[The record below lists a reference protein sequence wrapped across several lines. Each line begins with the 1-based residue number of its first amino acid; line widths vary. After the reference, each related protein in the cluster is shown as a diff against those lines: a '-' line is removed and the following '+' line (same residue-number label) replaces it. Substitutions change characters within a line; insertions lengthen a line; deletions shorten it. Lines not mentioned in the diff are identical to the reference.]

1 MIPDNN
7 ASSRSDTITN
17 GSTAT
22 AAATK
27 TTPSPPT
34 ATTTT
39 STTMTSSSAVADCST
54 KESFSLGEL
63 PLPPGWTKGFSKSQ
77 NRTYYCHAASK
88 HTQWH
93 FPTATEAQ
101 DPRLAKKRILEAQ
114 EAAVSATS
122 TGTGTVST
130 SITSTSTVSQ
140 DDDKSR
146 IARHAGFKTSK
157 DVRSSDSLL
166 GDIVG
171 VVPKVELNIQSQKKP
186 RWSSHDCNAN
196 NARSA
201 TSNVVD
207 SDATCVA
214 IIVPYRDIH
223 ATQHRAKHLQQF
235 IPYMHEFLQKQ
246 VKKGTLVDYHIYIVE
261 QSNDNRKFNRGKLL
275 NIGFDIARKNKCR
288 NPSDPKHDVFIF
300 HDVDLLP
307 GDDLGPSYTKFPTV
321 PLHIARVWD
330 RYSNNPKYFGGIV
343 SFSESDMKRI
353 NGYPN
358 TFWGWGGEDDEMQK
372 RCEKLGIC
380 WDSPRKGTIQDLEGM
395 DLKEKLTFLKN
406 NRNWKCMVKWEA
418 LKEHDATW
426 RTNGLA
432 DLKYSI
438 LKVESLDDAA
448 AANCKVNDGKD
459 TRHETR
465 FECQGKRGRATK
477 ITVDVKLNGNHW
489 SNEKSGMDF
498 VWEG

>member
-1 MIPDNN
+1 MSPNN
-7 ASSRSDTITN
+7 NNNNNNNDKGVSSN
-17 GSTAT
+17 
-22 AAATK
+22 
-27 TTPSPPT
+27 
-34 ATTTT
+34 TTT
-39 STTMTSSSAVADCST
+39 STTNTTGSNDNTSTIVTANTITSNTATASITTAGATESSS
-54 KESFSLGEL
+54 L

-77 NRTYYCHAASK
+77 QRTYYCHAVSK

-93 FPTATEAQ
+93 FPTATEAHN
-101 DPRLAKKRILEAQ
+101 PRLAKKRIREAH
-114 EAAVSATS
+114 AVAT
-122 TGTGTVST
+122 
-130 SITSTSTVSQ
+130 TSTSGTATTGGGTMTNRSGVS
-140 DDDKSR
+140 DDSL
-146 IARHAGFKTSK
+146 
-157 DVRSSDSLL
+157 LL

-171 VVPKVELNIQSQKKP
+171 AIVPKVVDASEQKRPRVSSSSRYQSKDTGSTTATTTTSSSSSTNAAGNKK
-186 RWSSHDCNAN
+186 SI
-196 NARSA
+196 
-201 TSNVVD
+201 D

-223 ATQHRAKHLQQF
+223 AAQNRAKHLQQF
-235 IPYMHEFLQKQ
+235 VPYMQEFLQKQ
-246 VKKGTLVDYHIYIVE
+246 VQKGTLIDYHIYIVE

-307 GDDLGPSYTKFPTV
+307 GDDLGSSYTKFPTV

-395 DLKEKLTFLKN
+395 NLKEKLTFLKN

-418 LKEHDATW
+418 LKEHETTW
-426 RTNGLA
+426 RMNGLA

-438 LKVESLDDAA
+438 LKVESLDSIATA
-448 AANCKVNDGKD
+448 
-459 TRHETR
+459 TSTTTSTTSSTSTTTT
-465 FECQGKRGRATK
+465 GRATK
-477 ITVDVKLNGNHW
+477 ITVDVKLNGHHW